1 MGTGASGLPKT
12 SKFADFGGHY
22 EALQKSTEFFHKHSN
37 SDTWADEL
45 TDNEHKAVERYTGE
59 GYNSYKQVNNALYN
73 TKYEDMPSNIK
84 EAVDDIQSGL
94 NKFVLEKGIQVT
106 RQCDFKIFGAK
117 KGETM
122 TISEIKD
129 FIKNNADP
137 KDGTLQQD
145 GFLSAGANNHGA
157 SIDGWGLVITFK
169 VPAAIGAG
177 AYVNPISQ
185 MSGAG
190 ENEFLFNCYSRF
202 KFDTSSM
209 WTDSSGKIHINAIWK
224 GRGRKQ
230 SFA

>member
-12 SKFADFGGHY
+12 SKFADFGGHH

-37 SDTWADEL
+37 SDTWSKDEL
-45 TDNEHKAVERYTGE
+45 TDDERESIVDYTGSL
-59 GYNSYKQVNNALYN
+59 YHSINDALYN
-73 TKYEDMPSNIK
+73 TKYEDMSSWVK
-84 EAVDDIQSGL
+84 RDVDNIQSGL

-106 RQCDFKIFGAK
+106 RQCDFQIFGAAK
-117 KGETM
+117 HESM
-122 TISEIKD
+122 TISQIKD

-157 SIDGWGLVITFK
+157 AIAGSGLVITIK
-169 VPAAIGAG
+169 VPASIGAG
-177 AYVNPISQ
+177 AYVNPISL